1 MISLDIKL
9 EMVNE
14 ECCRLCLAPK
24 SECVEI
30 WSNLGADKQRLECKI
45 QDCVHIKVSK
55 DDNLSPMI
63 CHACISYLNSWQSF
77 KNRCDAAVR
86 KQREINCEILKCST
100 DRAQQQE
107 HCNETSDINTE
118 KYIKEEPFDVENDE
132 LDPSSFLIQSQSDN
146 QAPNGFANASD
157 NEEDEGDD
165 LLNKQTHATCTIC
178 DMSFSNRAN
187 ARRHERNIHGIRQN
201 SVYPTLGPVEDTGE
215 KVELY
220 QSETMLNSSVPSRS
234 ISNPLNDLR
243 QRIRT
248 KLRAHRETYDYKNPA
263 KYRHLITP
271 NKLSF
276 IMRNLEFL
284 QQLHGSMKC
293 NCCNKNYPSYKYFMG
308 HMRKKYQN
316 LPRNVCFKCL
326 KQFESKGQF
335 IGHLKRKACI
345 NLYAI
350 AMADD
355 SIPKDLPD
363 NRSTETKEII
373 SIKNYNQLPQKSLG
387 QDEFGYELF
396 DRDGNSSSSH
406 LRNPQNCPV
415 CDKQYNNY
423 YNVLR
428 HMESKHPNQLPQIYQ
443 CTKCS
448 EGFPRQSELRDHLNS
463 VHGETVAPVSNTQKI
478 LYSCRQC
485 SNTYDSIDGLQEHI
499 IEHNQCNQNGDY
511 TKPNDSNG
519 EQILLANEELAINDQ
534 SIVSQTLNCGLCDFA
549 LTNIDALR
557 QHMSEFHGMDKKF
570 FYCNLCPAKFMN
582 IRGLRFHL
590 FRTHGVRDDSN
601 PLTANQSVNSLLKPI
616 QQTPSVIQQVASSN
630 NDDNGSHLQTSTLN
644 ECKICHIVYKNIEQ
658 LNLHVQLVHPSM
670 DNNVSSDAPSPL
682 QAPLLWF
689 QCRYCIES
697 FNASKKLTVHM
708 NNAHEEV
715 VAGDYSCKDC
725 GGIYGSKKSLWV
737 HRYKKHP
744 KVSDPSPCDTCSRV
758 FFDKMELFHHV
769 SQAHVDGVV
778 KGIADA
784 KKLSNCHEYND
795 MHSTSDAL
803 FSMLDTT
810 TVNVESDSAN
820 QSLKTEETVY
830 QCDMCPKTFL
840 ILRNLQSHRGWHY
853 RSPDG
858 RKVRDPNDI
867 WQPDQLP
874 PSKLKRKQ
882 SASTTMHKSPPT
894 CPHCL
899 STFASSNNL
908 KRHIIEV
915 HKLKPYINNSGL
927 DPKKCDSVLIAE
939 TVDAHGYAESNSL
952 LNDNGSASHEQDCI
966 KTDHNE
972 QYDADAAVEDND
984 ISDDVEENE
993 TTTDTCE
1000 QYFCEL
1006 CQVYFKSANALRQHV
1021 SEHIEGQLPLVG
1033 DFHRNSTDSI
1043 SSTNSSGGKSTSDK
1057 EM

>member
-1 MISLDIKL
+1 MSSKG
-9 EMVNE
+9 
-14 ECCRLCLAPK
+14 CCRLCLAPK
-24 SECVEI
+24 DECVEI
-30 WSNLGADKQRLECKI
+30 WSNLGADKQKLEFKI

-77 KNRCDAAVR
+77 KNRCDAADR
-86 KQREINCEILKCST
+86 KQREISSEILKPLCST
-100 DRAQQQE
+100 NRTEQQDHCVEFDVASTE
-107 HCNETSDINTE
+107 HF
-118 KYIKEEPFDVENDE
+118 IKEEQFDVENDNE
-132 LDPSSFLIQSQSDN
+132 LDPSSFLRQSQSGD
-146 QAPNGFANASD
+146 GFAKVSE
-157 NEEDEGDD
+157 NEEDECDD
-165 LLNKQTHATCTIC
+165 KLSKELLAACTVC

-187 ARRHERNIHGIRQN
+187 ARRHERNIHGLRQN
-201 SVYPTLGPVEDTGE
+201 PAYPALDSVEDTGE
-215 KVELY
+215 NDKLFN
-220 QSETMLNSSVPSRS
+220 QTETISNCSVPTRLN
-234 ISNPLNDLR
+234 SNPLNDLR

-271 NKLSF
+271 NKMSF

-284 QQLHGSMKC
+284 QQLHGAMKC

-308 HMRKKYQN
+308 HMRKKYKN

-326 KQFESKGQF
+326 RQFGSKGQF

-350 AMADD
+350 VMADD
-355 SIPKDLPD
+355 SIPKDLH
-363 NRSTETKEII
+363 NEMSTDTKDTI
-373 SIKNYNQLPQKSLG
+373 SNKNHNQLPQQSLG

-396 DRDGNSSSSH
+396 DHDGNSSSSH

-443 CTKCS
+443 CTRCA
-448 EGFPRQSELRDHLNS
+448 EGFPRQSELRDHLNN
-463 VHGETVAPVSNTQKI
+463 VHGETVASVSSTQKI

-499 IEHNQCNQNGDY
+499 IEHNQNNQNVECN
-511 TKPNDSNG
+511 KPTNPSEEPYLG
-519 EQILLANEELAINDQ
+519 SNEELAVIDQ
-534 SIVSQTLNCGLCDFA
+534 SVVNRTLNCGLCDFA

-590 FRTHGVRDDSN
+590 YRSHGVRDESI
-601 PLTANQSVNSLLKPI
+601 PFTTNQSTNSLLKPI
-616 QQTPSVIQQVASSN
+616 QQTASITQQISSN
-630 NDDNGSHLQTSTLN
+630 INNENASYTQTSKLN
-644 ECKICHIVYKNIEQ
+644 ECTICHIVYKNVEQ
-658 LNLHVQLVHPSM
+658 LSLHVQLVHPSM
-670 DNNVSSDAPSPL
+670 ENKVSSDALSPL
-682 QAPLLWF
+682 QQPSLWF

-697 FNASKKLTVHM
+697 FNASKKLTLHM

-715 VAGDYSCKDC
+715 VTGDFSCKDC
-725 GGIYGSKKSLWV
+725 GGVYGSKKSLWV

-744 KVSDPSPCDTCSRV
+744 KVSDPSPCDICSRV
-758 FFDKMELFHHV
+758 FFDKIELFHHT
-769 SQAHVDGVV
+769 SHAHVDGNIE
-778 KGIADA
+778 GMADTN
-784 KKLSNCHEYND
+784 KFLNSQEYND

-803 FSMLDTT
+803 FSMLDTSEL
-810 TVNVESDSAN
+810 NIESDSAK
-820 QSLKTEETVY
+820 SLKAEETVY

-858 RKVRDPNDI
+858 KRIRDPNEI

-874 PSKLKRKQ
+874 PSKLRRKQ
-882 SASTTMHKSPPT
+882 SANTTKRKSPPT

-915 HKLKPYINNSGL
+915 HKLKPHVNNVL
-927 DPKKCDSVLIAE
+927 DTKKCNPVMMAE
-939 TVDAHGYAESNSL
+939 TVDAHENGESKGF
-952 LNDNGSASHEQDCI
+952 LNDNGSPNQEQDCI
-966 KTDHNE
+966 KIEQNE
-972 QYDADAAVEDND
+972 QCDSNAVVKDNDFSEDVEDN
-984 ISDDVEENE
+984 E
-993 TTTDTCE
+993 TTNDACK

-1006 CQVYFKSANALRQHV
+1006 CQVYFNSANALRQHV
-1021 SEHIEGQLPLVG
+1021 SDHIEGQMPLQKG
-1033 DFHRNSTDSI
+1033 DNRRNSTDSI
-1043 SSTNSSGGKSTSDK
+1043 SSTNSYESNSTSEK
-1057 EM
+1057 ET